1 MTSIIAKL
9 LLGYRTLQRRSKD
22 AEFSMGAY
30 IMRRKDRR
38 HETSTDS
45 WSTYSCGRYI
55 RRRAV
60 PSDLPFSGA
69 GGPGFWRAQRGE
81 VLEWTNRHA
90 WKACV
95 PLTGYRGFES
105 RPLRR
110 PGRIE

>member
-1 MTSIIAKL
+1 MTSIITKS
-9 LLGYRTLQRRSKD
+9 LLGYRTLQRTSKD
-22 AEFSMGAY
+22 ADFSRGAY
-30 IMRRKDRR
+30 IMRRKDGR

-45 WSTYSCGRYI
+45 WNTYSCGRYI
-55 RRRAV
+55 RRWAV
-60 PSDLPFSGA
+60 PSDLPFSGP

-110 PGRIE
+110 PGWIE